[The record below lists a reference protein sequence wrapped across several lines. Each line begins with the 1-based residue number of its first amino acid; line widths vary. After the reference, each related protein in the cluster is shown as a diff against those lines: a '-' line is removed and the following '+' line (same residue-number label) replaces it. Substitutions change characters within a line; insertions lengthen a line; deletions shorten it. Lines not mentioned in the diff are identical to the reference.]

1 MSALQRPCA
10 LSDGVCILQ
19 ETAAPP
25 QQILAFRGQLH
36 AAANAVEQGN
46 SKIGFERLNLARGGR
61 QAQIQSSLC
70 ACQTSGID
78 YGDESAK
85 LTKIHDRDCCRF
97 CNEIWPTIAIDT
109 RLKNSHTLAYT
120 PLESPSRELGP

>member
-70 ACQTSGID
+70 ACQTSRSEERRVGK
-78 YGDESAK
+78 ECRSRWSAEEK
-85 LTKIHDRDCCRF
+85 KE
-97 CNEIWPTIAIDT
+97 N
-109 RLKNSHTLAYT
+109 Y
-120 PLESPSRELGP
+120 